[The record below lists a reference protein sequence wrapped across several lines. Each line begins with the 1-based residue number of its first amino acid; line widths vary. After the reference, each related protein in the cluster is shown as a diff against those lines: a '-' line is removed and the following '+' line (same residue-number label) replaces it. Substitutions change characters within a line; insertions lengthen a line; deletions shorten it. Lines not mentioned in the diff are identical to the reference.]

1 MSNTMIRKQIY
12 LPRRQ
17 NQFVK
22 RRARQQGITEA
33 EVIRQ
38 ALDRDEKQSASL
50 IRVDASS
57 WEQIQR
63 FVKERQAK
71 YAGKGRPIRWNRQ
84 ELYEEGDQN
93 KPEKKQ

>member
-1 MSNTMIRKQIY
+1 VSNAMIRKQIY

-38 ALDRDEKQSASL
+38 ALDRDEKLSSPLTRA
-50 IRVDASS
+50 DAAS
-57 WEQIQR
+57 WEKIQR
-63 FVKERQAK
+63 FVQERQTK
-71 YAGKGRPIRWNRQ
+71 YAGKGKPVRWNRQ
-84 ELYEEGDQN
+84 ELYEEDDQR
-93 KPEKKQ
+93 KSEGK